1 MAERRALRRI
11 GDPVVA
17 AAPAGVRIRTRIR
30 PTGAEAEA
38 LCAIGE
44 LLGSVYRGELAG
56 RVELGRLD
64 HQAHAGGVR
73 SVNRR

>member
-1 MAERRALRRI
+1 MAGGRGLRRI

-17 AAPAGVRIRTRIR
+17 GAPAGVRIRTRIR
-30 PTGAEAEA
+30 PSVAEAEA

-44 LLGSVYRGELAG
+44 LLGSVYRCELAG

-64 HQAHAGGVR
+64 QKAHCRVAHAA
-73 SVNRR
+73 